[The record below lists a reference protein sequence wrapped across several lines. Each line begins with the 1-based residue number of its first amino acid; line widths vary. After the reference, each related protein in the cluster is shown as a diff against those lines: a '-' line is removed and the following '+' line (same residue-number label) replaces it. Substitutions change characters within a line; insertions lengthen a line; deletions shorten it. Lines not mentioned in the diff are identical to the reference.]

1 MTDADARETLERKRA
16 GFVDSLPHLEKRTTT
31 QTKLFSIAN
40 DCAYRAMT
48 QTEVDGAIDLERI
61 DNATT
66 VRHDM
71 VTRHDQNK

>member
-1 MTDADARETLERKRA
+1 MTSADARQPLERKRA
-16 GFVDSLPHLEKRTTT
+16 GFVTTLRDKNYN
-31 QTKLFSIAN
+31 TKKMFSIAN